1 MHQFEQF
8 LDPWLDH
15 VGQCAPR
22 QLARRSVID
31 PGDLQHL
38 LGIGQFGEGTAVAPL
53 DVLGG
58 ARRRTQCH
66 GDVVGD
72 LVTGYRHHRGMAD
85 RALRPHRQIGRSA
98 TDIDQADTEFLF
110 VIRKDGIAR
119 RQRLQHQIID
129 FQPAAAHTFDDVL
142 RGRYRAGDDMHLH
155 FKAETAHADR
165 FADAVLVVDGKLL
178 RQDVQDFLIGR
189 NRHCPRGFDDAVD
202 VHRCHFLVLDCHHA
216 VRIEAADVAAGD
228 TGVDVTNLAVGHQ
241 FDLLQHPRDRRH
253 RILDV
258 DHHAFFQSA

>member
-1 MHQFEQF
+1 
-8 LDPWLDH
+8 
-15 VGQCAPR
+15 
-22 QLARRSVID
+22 
-31 PGDLQHL
+31 
-38 LGIGQFGEGTAVAPL
+38 
-53 DVLGG
+53 
-58 ARRRTQCH
+58 
-66 GDVVGD
+66 
-72 LVTGYRHHRGMAD
+72 MAD
-85 RALRPHRQIGRSA
+85 RALRPHRQIGRPA
-98 TDIDQADTEFLF
+98 ADIDQADAEFLL
-110 VIRKDGIAR
+110 VVGKHGIAR
-119 RQRLQHQIID
+119 RQRLQHQIVY
-129 FQPAAAHTFDDVL
+129 FQPAAAHALDDVL

-155 FKAETAHADR
+155 FEAETAHADR

-189 NRHCPRGFDDAVD
+189 NRHRPRCFDDAVD
-202 VHRCHFLVLDCHHA
+202 VHRRHFLVLDRHHA